1 MVRRP
6 GYFLPKEKK
15 KKKIVVFICR
25 HYSAVTTT
33 TPQPLAIT
41 TTSLDDDWLTN
52 HYQLSHLPPT
62 IVFGPILSYLLG
74 SAYRRLRCGEISLPH
89 CPCNRGRAFLSLT
102 QSRSRDCWNGKGG
115 PHTHPCSHR
124 CVEPQGHLRLNPY
137 DTDATATL
145 YLRRHWGEVKGCPG
159 RP

>member
-33 TPQPLAIT
+33 TTQPLAIT
-41 TTSLDDDWLTN
+41 TTSLDDQWLTN
-52 HYQLSHLPPT
+52 QIPSIPYIPHFCLWAHLVLSVGSRLSPASLWRNFLAALPLQPRE
-62 IVFGPILSYLLG
+62 S
-74 SAYRRLRCGEISLPH
+74 
-89 CPCNRGRAFLSLT
+89 FLSLT

-137 DTDATATL
+137 DIDATAAL
-145 YLRRHWGEVKGCPG
+145 YLRRHLRLVKGCPG